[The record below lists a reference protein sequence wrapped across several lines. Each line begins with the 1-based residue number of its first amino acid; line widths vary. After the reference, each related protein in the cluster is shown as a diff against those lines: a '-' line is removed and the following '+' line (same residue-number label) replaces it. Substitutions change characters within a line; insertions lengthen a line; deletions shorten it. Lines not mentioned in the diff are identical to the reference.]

1 MPQKREEFQK
11 AWAKIVAK
19 AWSDP
24 EFKERLLEDPNGVLE
39 SHGIEIPAG
48 THLEISENTSD
59 TFHLTL
65 PEKPSGELSEE
76 NLQKVAAGIKWSDLC
91 HGH

>member
-1 MPQKREEFQK
+1 MPQKRAEFQK
-11 AWAKIVAK
+11 AWARIVAK

-24 EFKERLLEDPNGVLE
+24 EFKERLLEDPSSVLE

-65 PEKPSGELSEE
+65 PEKPSGELSVKQLE
-76 NLQKVAAGIKWSDLC
+76 KIAAGEHCATGNCS
-91 HGH
+91 